1 MCFILNLN
9 RLFRFARV
17 TAFVSFSAER
27 VEKGASAKD
36 FCDKIVAALGCGKG
50 GGKADLANAS
60 FPLSETVT
68 VDSVKA
74 LALEL
79 SNV

>member
-1 MCFILNLN
+1 MSSFVVVVI
-9 RLFRFARV
+9 RV
-17 TAFVSFSAER
+17 AAFVSFSAEH
-27 VEKGASAKD
+27 VEKGFSAKE

-68 VDSVKA
+68 VNNVKE

-79 SNV
+79 SKA